1 MGVLSLWVCGC
12 SVIVSL
18 WVFCHCEFMGVL
30 LLRVYGCFVFVSLWV
45 FCYWELHVTCCVQ
58 SLWVYGCC
66 IFVNLDMVFCHCK
79 FMGVLSLGGMCHEI
93 FYIFL
98 FVHDLNF
105 TIKYLI
111 KIETEFENTFT
122 CLSGVQMGLNRVKN
136 WGRKSSDTLPLI
148 NELIGVMLM

>member
-1 MGVLSLWVCGC
+1 MLHV
-12 SVIVSL
+12 
-18 WVFCHCEFMGVL
+18 VFSHCEFMGV
-30 LLRVYGCFVFVSLWV
+30 V
-45 FCYWELHVTCCVQ
+45 
-58 SLWVYGCC
+58 

-136 WGRKSSDTLPLI
+136 RKSSDTLPLI